1 VNAEQAAV
9 LAALDDPDAL
19 VAAVDALGDVW
30 EPGSAAVLLDR
41 VPLAHPDARVRLA
54 LVRALPGGAV
64 AAGGALAGRVV
75 DALVTLTRDDEPRVR
90 DWAAFGLDLGEADTP
105 AVRDALVVL
114 LDDRDPET
122 RAEALLAL
130 ASTGDDRARTAL
142 LARLGSG
149 TDLTLLELKAAVAL
163 ADPALHP
170 ELLRLA
176 DDWAGDDDDFTPLLD
191 AALARSRPG
200 AGDDARAAEAAVVEE
215 VRRAVPGLARLEL
228 RGAYPRTVLVAAR
241 ESGDAAVHVL
251 LWARGEDPG
260 GDRRAAVVAAVV
272 EGLPPR

>member
-1 VNAEQAAV
+1 M
-9 LAALDDPDAL
+9 LAAGDDPDAL

-30 EPGSAAVLLDR
+30 EPGSAAVLLDH

-54 LVRALPGGAV
+54 LVRALPGGGV
-64 AAGGALAGRVV
+64 VAGGALAERVV
-75 DALVTLTRDDEPRVR
+75 EALVTLTRDEEPRVR
-90 DWAAFGLDLGEADTP
+90 DWAAFGLAQVGADTP
-105 AVRDALVVL
+105 AVRDALVFL
-114 LDDRDPET
+114 LDDQDPDT
-122 RAEALLAL
+122 RSEALLAL

-142 LARLGSG
+142 LTRLGSG
-149 TDLTLLELKAAVAL
+149 TDLTLLELEAAVAL

-200 AGDDARAAEAAVVEE
+200 AADDARRAEAAVVEE
-215 VRRAVPGLARLEL
+215 VHRVVPDLARAEL
-228 RGAYPRTVLVAAR
+228 CGAYPRTVLLVAR
-241 ESGDAAVHVL
+241 EPGDPAVHVP

-260 GDRRAAVVAAVV
+260 GDRVTSVVTAVV
-272 EGLPPR
+272 EGLPPHRP